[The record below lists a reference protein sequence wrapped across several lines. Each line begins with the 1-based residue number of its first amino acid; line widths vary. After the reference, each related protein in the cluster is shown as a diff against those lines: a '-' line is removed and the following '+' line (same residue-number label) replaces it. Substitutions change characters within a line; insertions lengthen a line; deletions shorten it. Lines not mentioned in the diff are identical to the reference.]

1 MSSIFIDRFVAPEL
15 AELERRSLARR
26 IPEVDYGPDRMLLA
40 SGRRC
45 LNLASNN
52 YLGLAG
58 HPALK
63 EGAAAALQRYG
74 TSSGASRLVTGNFSL
89 YDLLES
95 ELALFKGQQAALVVG
110 SGFAANLSIFS
121 ALADRSTVV
130 FSDRLNHASII
141 DGIALSGARQVRYR
155 HNDTDHARALLE
167 KHRDAPR
174 KILVTDTVF
183 SMDGDAADLP
193 ALVRLC
199 RDFEALLVVDEAHA
213 TGIFGCGRG
222 MAAEQGVGAE
232 VDVHMGTFSKGL
244 GSHGGYIAGRR
255 KVIDLIV
262 SRGRAFVFSTA
273 LPPAVIGANLAAL
286 RMIGSDPGPA
296 VRLLHMSADLRTHLT
311 SLGLDT
317 GPSVTQI
324 LPVVLGGNP
333 ETLAA
338 RDFLLERGVFV
349 AAVRPPTVPE
359 GTARLRISLRADLTD
374 ADLAAVKDAFADL
387 ARGLRARELR
397 S

>member
-1 MSSIFIDRFVAPEL
+1 MSSTFIDRYVKPEL

-26 IPEVDYGPDRMLLA
+26 IPEVDFGPDRMLRVR
-40 SGRRC
+40 GREF

-63 EGAAAALQRYG
+63 AAAAEALQRYG
-74 TSSGASRLVTGNFSL
+74 TSSGASRLVTGNYAL

-95 ELALFKGQQAALVVG
+95 ELASFKGQEAALVVG

-121 ALADRSTVV
+121 ALADRSTLV

-155 HNDTDHARALLE
+155 HKDNEHLRSLLE
-167 KHRDAPR
+167 KHRDNPR
-174 KILVTDTVF
+174 KIVVTDTVF

-193 ALVRLC
+193 VLVRLC
-199 RDFEALLVVDEAHA
+199 SDFEALLVVDEAHA
-213 TGIFGCGRG
+213 TGIYGRGRG
-222 MAAEQGVGAE
+222 MAAEKGVESE

-244 GSHGGYIAGRR
+244 GSYGGYIAGSRE
-255 KVIDLIV
+255 VIDLIV

-286 RMIGSDPGPA
+286 RLVASDHEPA
-296 VRLLHMSADLRTHLT
+296 VRLLRLSTDLRTHLA

-317 GPSVTQI
+317 GASATQI
-324 LPVVLGGNP
+324 IPILIGGNM

-338 RDFLLERGVFV
+338 RDFLLERSILV
-349 AAVRPPTVPE
+349 AAVRPPTVPD
-359 GTARLRISLRADLTD
+359 GTARLRISLRADLND
-374 ADLAAVKDAFADL
+374 QDMAEVKTAFADL
-387 ARGLRARELR
+387 ARELLR
-397 S
+397 